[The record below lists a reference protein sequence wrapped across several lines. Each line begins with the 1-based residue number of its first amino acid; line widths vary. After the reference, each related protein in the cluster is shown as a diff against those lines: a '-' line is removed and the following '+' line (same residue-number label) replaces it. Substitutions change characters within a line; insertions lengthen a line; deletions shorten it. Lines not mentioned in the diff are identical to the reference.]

1 MRPLLAPLRKALP
14 LAAICLA
21 LIAAEAWACPTCK
34 EDLANNP
41 QGQSL
46 AAGFYYSI
54 LLMMMTPF
62 GIIGTLGFVAY
73 RSIKRAQAA
82 RDAMPPESAPR
93 S

>member
-1 MRPLLAPLRKALP
+1 MRPLLALLRKAVP
-14 LAAICLA
+14 LVAIGVA
-21 LIAAEAWACPTCK
+21 LVAAEAWACPTCK

-73 RSIKRAQAA
+73 RSIKRAQAV
-82 RDAMPPESAPR
+82 RDAAQPGKPR
-93 S
+93 QS